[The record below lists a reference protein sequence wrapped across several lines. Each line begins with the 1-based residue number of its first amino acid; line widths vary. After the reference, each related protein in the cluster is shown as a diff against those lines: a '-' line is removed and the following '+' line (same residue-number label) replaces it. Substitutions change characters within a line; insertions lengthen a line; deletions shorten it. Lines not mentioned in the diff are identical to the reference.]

1 MKKIAIT
8 IIMIIIMT
16 MIATVAWAA
25 TGTVNTQDL
34 NMREGA
40 STSKNV
46 IKQLAKGTEVNI
58 LSEEGEWYQISVNN
72 TTGYVNKK
80 YIDKKE
86 ETVTEDPNKGTV
98 NTNPDMINDV
108 SKIKETTTV
117 YVLPLLNSTKIA
129 TIDQNTIIDIIS
141 EAGNWCYIQ
150 NDDVSG
156 WVMASK
162 ITGKKKNTG
171 NTSAEITNVVND
183 TVSNNDVE
191 NEVNVV
197 EQVNDITIPNQDKNN
212 TVNETNMASSNTT
225 VSNTVDQKTSESN
238 SSYPVQMYVNV
249 EAVYVRESATKDSK
263 AVTSIGKGTPV
274 RVTGESGDWY
284 KVEVSDGKGYVM
296 KQFLSK

>member
-1 MKKIAIT
+1 MKKIATT

-72 TTGYVNKK
+72 ITGYVNKK
-80 YIDKKE
+80 YINKKE
-86 ETVTEDPNKGTV
+86 ENVTEDPNKGTV

-171 NTSAEITNVVND
+171 DTSAEITNVVNN

-197 EQVNDITIPNQDKNN
+197 EQVNDITTPNQTENN
-212 TVNETNMASSNTT
+212 IVNEVNTT
-225 VSNTVDQKTSESN
+225 VSNTVDKKTSESN
-238 SSYPVQMYVNV
+238 TSYPVQMYVNV

>member
-1 MKKIAIT
+1 MKKIATT

-34 NMREGA
+34 NMRDGA

-72 TTGYVNKK
+72 ITGYVNKK

-171 NTSAEITNVVND
+171 DTSAEITNVVNN
-183 TVSNNDVE
+183 TVSNNNVE

-197 EQVNDITIPNQDKNN
+197 EQVNDITTPNQTENN
-212 TVNETNMASSNTT
+212 IVNEVNTT
-225 VSNTVDQKTSESN
+225 VSNIVDKKTSESN
-238 SSYPVQMYVNV
+238 TSYPVQMYVNV

>member
-1 MKKIAIT
+1 MKKIATT

-16 MIATVAWAA
+16 MIATVAWAT

-72 TTGYVNKK
+72 ITGYVNKK

-86 ETVTEDPNKGTV
+86 ETVTEDSNKGTV

-171 NTSAEITNVVND
+171 DTSAEITNVVNN

-197 EQVNDITIPNQDKNN
+197 EQVNDITTPNQTENN
-212 TVNETNMASSNTT
+212 IVNEVNTT
-225 VSNTVDQKTSESN
+225 VSNTVDKKTSESN
-238 SSYPVQMYVNV
+238 TSYPVQMYVNV

>member
-1 MKKIAIT
+1 
-8 IIMIIIMT
+8 
-16 MIATVAWAA
+16 MIATVACAA
-25 TGTVNTQDL
+25 TGTVNTKDL

-72 TTGYVNKK
+72 ITGYVNKK

-86 ETVTEDPNKGTV
+86 ETVTEDSNKGTV

-171 NTSAEITNVVND
+171 DTSAEITNVVNN
-183 TVSNNDVE
+183 TVSNNNVE

-197 EQVNDITIPNQDKNN
+197 EQVNDITTPNQTENN
-212 TVNETNMASSNTT
+212 IVNEVNTT
-225 VSNTVDQKTSESN
+225 VSNTVDKKTSESN
-238 SSYPVQMYVNV
+238 TSYPVQMYVNV

>member
-1 MKKIAIT
+1 MKKIATT

-34 NMREGA
+34 NMRDGA

-72 TTGYVNKK
+72 ITGYVNKK

-171 NTSAEITNVVND
+171 DTSAEITNVVNN

-197 EQVNDITIPNQDKNN
+197 EQVNDITTPNQTENN
-212 TVNETNMASSNTT
+212 IVNEVNTT
-225 VSNTVDQKTSESN
+225 VSNTVDKKTSESN
-238 SSYPVQMYVNV
+238 TSYPVQMYVNV

>member
-1 MKKIAIT
+1 MKKIATT
-8 IIMIIIMT
+8 IMMIIIMT

-72 TTGYVNKK
+72 ITGYVNKK

-171 NTSAEITNVVND
+171 DTSAEITNVVNN
-183 TVSNNDVE
+183 TVSNNNVE

-197 EQVNDITIPNQDKNN
+197 EQVNDITTPNQTENN
-212 TVNETNMASSNTT
+212 IVNEVNTT
-225 VSNTVDQKTSESN
+225 VSNTVDKKTSESN
-238 SSYPVQMYVNV
+238 TSYPVQMYVNV

>member
-1 MKKIAIT
+1 MKKIATT

-72 TTGYVNKK
+72 ITGYVNKK

-86 ETVTEDPNKGTV
+86 ETVKEDPNKGTV

-141 EAGNWCYIQ
+141 KAGNWCYIQ

-171 NTSAEITNVVND
+171 DTSAEITNVVNN
-183 TVSNNDVE
+183 TVSNNNVE

-197 EQVNDITIPNQDKNN
+197 EQVNDITTPNQTGNN
-212 TVNETNMASSNTT
+212 IVNEVNTT
-225 VSNTVDQKTSESN
+225 VSNTVDKKTSESN
-238 SSYPVQMYVNV
+238 TSYPVQMYVNV

-263 AVTSIGKGTPV
+263 AITSIGRGTPV

>member
-1 MKKIAIT
+1 MKKIATT

-34 NMREGA
+34 NMRDGA

-72 TTGYVNKK
+72 ITGYVNKK
-80 YIDKKE
+80 YINKKE

-171 NTSAEITNVVND
+171 DTSAEITNLVNN

-197 EQVNDITIPNQDKNN
+197 EQVNDITTPNQTGNN
-212 TVNETNMASSNTT
+212 IVNEVNTT
-225 VSNTVDQKTSESN
+225 VSNTVDKKTSESN
-238 SSYPVQMYVNV
+238 TSYPVQMYVNV
-249 EAVYVRESATKDSK
+249 EAVYVRKSATKDSK
-263 AVTSIGKGTPV
+263 AITSIGKGTPV
-274 RVTGESGDWY
+274 RVTGELGDWY

>member
-1 MKKIAIT
+1 MKKIATT

-34 NMREGA
+34 NMRDGA

-72 TTGYVNKK
+72 ITGYVNKK

-108 SKIKETTTV
+108 SKIKETTIV

-156 WVMASK
+156 WIMASK

-171 NTSAEITNVVND
+171 DTSAEITNVVNN
-183 TVSNNDVE
+183 TVSNNNVE

-197 EQVNDITIPNQDKNN
+197 EQVNDITTPNQTENN
-212 TVNETNMASSNTT
+212 IVNEVNTT
-225 VSNTVDQKTSESN
+225 VSNTVDKKTSESN
-238 SSYPVQMYVNV
+238 TSYPVQMYVNV

-263 AVTSIGKGTPV
+263 AITSIGKGTPV

>member
-1 MKKIAIT
+1 MKKIATT

-72 TTGYVNKK
+72 ITGYVNKK

-98 NTNPDMINDV
+98 NTNPNMINDV

-171 NTSAEITNVVND
+171 DTSAEITNVVNN

-191 NEVNVV
+191 NEENVV
-197 EQVNDITIPNQDKNN
+197 EQVNDITTPNQTENN
-212 TVNETNMASSNTT
+212 IVNEVNTT
-225 VSNTVDQKTSESN
+225 VSNTVDKKTSESN
-238 SSYPVQMYVNV
+238 TSYPVQMYVNV
-249 EAVYVRESATKDSK
+249 EAVYVREGATKDSK

>member
-1 MKKIAIT
+1 MKKIATT

-72 TTGYVNKK
+72 ITGYVNKK

-86 ETVTEDPNKGTV
+86 ETVTEDSNKGTV

-171 NTSAEITNVVND
+171 DTSAEITNVVNN

-197 EQVNDITIPNQDKNN
+197 EQVNDITTPNQAENN
-212 TVNETNMASSNTT
+212 IVNEVNTT
-225 VSNTVDQKTSESN
+225 VSNTVDKKTSESN
-238 SSYPVQMYVNV
+238 TSYPLQMYVNV

>member
-1 MKKIAIT
+1 MKKIATT

-34 NMREGA
+34 NMRDGA

-58 LSEEGEWYQISVNN
+58 LSEEVEWYQISVNN
-72 TTGYVNKK
+72 ITGYVNKK

-86 ETVTEDPNKGTV
+86 EPVTEDQNKGTV

-171 NTSAEITNVVND
+171 DTSAEITNVVNN

-197 EQVNDITIPNQDKNN
+197 EQVNDITTPNQTKNN
-212 TVNETNMASSNTT
+212 IVNEVNTT
-225 VSNTVDQKTSESN
+225 VSNTVYKKTSESN
-238 SSYPVQMYVNV
+238 TSYPVQMYVNV

-263 AVTSIGKGTPV
+263 AVASIGKGTPV

>member
-1 MKKIAIT
+1 MKKIATT

-72 TTGYVNKK
+72 ITGYVNKK

-98 NTNPDMINDV
+98 NTNPNMINDV

-171 NTSAEITNVVND
+171 DTSAEITNVVNN
-183 TVSNNDVE
+183 TVSNNNVE

-197 EQVNDITIPNQDKNN
+197 EQVNDITTPNQTENN
-212 TVNETNMASSNTT
+212 IVNEVNTT
-225 VSNTVDQKTSESN
+225 VSNTVDKKTSESN
-238 SSYPVQMYVNV
+238 TSYPVQMYVNV

>member
-1 MKKIAIT
+1 MKKIATT
-8 IIMIIIMT
+8 IVMIIIMT

-72 TTGYVNKK
+72 ITGYVNKK

-86 ETVTEDPNKGTV
+86 EPVTEDPNKGTV

-171 NTSAEITNVVND
+171 DTSAEITNVVNN

-197 EQVNDITIPNQDKNN
+197 EQVNDITTPNQTENN
-212 TVNETNMASSNTT
+212 IVNEVNTT
-225 VSNTVDQKTSESN
+225 VSNTVDKKTSESN
-238 SSYPVQMYVNV
+238 TSYPVQMYVNV

>member
-1 MKKIAIT
+1 MKKIATT

-16 MIATVAWAA
+16 MIATVACAA

-72 TTGYVNKK
+72 ITGYVNKK

-171 NTSAEITNVVND
+171 DTSAEITNVVNN

-191 NEVNVV
+191 NEINVV
-197 EQVNDITIPNQDKNN
+197 EQVNDITIPNQTENN
-212 TVNETNMASSNTT
+212 IVNEVNTT
-225 VSNTVDQKTSESN
+225 VSNTVDKKTSESN
-238 SSYPVQMYVNV
+238 TSYPVQMYVNV

>member
-1 MKKIAIT
+1 MKKIATT

-72 TTGYVNKK
+72 ITGYVNKK

-98 NTNPDMINDV
+98 NTNPEMINDV

-171 NTSAEITNVVND
+171 DTSAEITNVVNN
-183 TVSNNDVE
+183 TVSNNNVE

-197 EQVNDITIPNQDKNN
+197 EQVNDITTPNQTENN
-212 TVNETNMASSNTT
+212 IVNEVNTT
-225 VSNTVDQKTSESN
+225 VSNTVDKKTSESN
-238 SSYPVQMYVNV
+238 TSYPVQMYVNV

-263 AVTSIGKGTPV
+263 SVTSIGKGTPV

>member
-1 MKKIAIT
+1 MKKIATT

-72 TTGYVNKK
+72 ITGYVNKK

-86 ETVTEDPNKGTV
+86 EPVTEDPNKGTV

-171 NTSAEITNVVND
+171 DTSAEITNVVNN

-197 EQVNDITIPNQDKNN
+197 EQVNDITTPNQTKNN
-212 TVNETNMASSNTT
+212 IVNEVNTT
-225 VSNTVDQKTSESN
+225 VSNTVYKKTSESN
-238 SSYPVQMYVNV
+238 TSYPVQMYVNV

-263 AVTSIGKGTPV
+263 AVASIGKGTPV

>member
-1 MKKIAIT
+1 MKKIATT

-34 NMREGA
+34 NMRDGA
-40 STSKNV
+40 NTSKNV

-72 TTGYVNKK
+72 ITGYVNKK
-80 YIDKKE
+80 YINKKE

-171 NTSAEITNVVND
+171 DTSAEITNVVNN
-183 TVSNNDVE
+183 TVSNNDVK

-197 EQVNDITIPNQDKNN
+197 EQVNDITTPNQTENN
-212 TVNETNMASSNTT
+212 IVNEVNTT
-225 VSNTVDQKTSESN
+225 ASNTVDKKTSESN
-238 SSYPVQMYVNV
+238 TSYPVKMYVNV

>member
-1 MKKIAIT
+1 MKKIATT

-72 TTGYVNKK
+72 ITGYVNKK

-86 ETVTEDPNKGTV
+86 ETVTKDPNKGTV

-171 NTSAEITNVVND
+171 DTSAEITNVVNN

-197 EQVNDITIPNQDKNN
+197 EQVNDIATPNQIENN
-212 TVNETNMASSNTT
+212 IVNEVNTT
-225 VSNTVDQKTSESN
+225 VSNTVDKKTSESN
-238 SSYPVQMYVNV
+238 TSYPVQMYVNV
-249 EAVYVRESATKDSK
+249 EAVYVREGATKNSK

>member
-1 MKKIAIT
+1 MKKIATT

-72 TTGYVNKK
+72 ITGYVNKK
-80 YIDKKE
+80 YINKKE

-171 NTSAEITNVVND
+171 DTSAEITNVVNNI
-183 TVSNNDVE
+183 VSNNDVE

-197 EQVNDITIPNQDKNN
+197 EQVNDITTPNQTENN
-212 TVNETNMASSNTT
+212 IVNEVNTT
-225 VSNTVDQKTSESN
+225 VSNTVDKKTSESN
-238 SSYPVQMYVNV
+238 TSYPEQMYVNV

>member
-1 MKKIAIT
+1 MKKIATT

-72 TTGYVNKK
+72 ITGYVNKK

-171 NTSAEITNVVND
+171 DTSAEITNVVNN

-197 EQVNDITIPNQDKNN
+197 EQVNDITTPNQTENN
-212 TVNETNMASSNTT
+212 IVNEVNTT
-225 VSNTVDQKTSESN
+225 VSNTVDKKTSESN
-238 SSYPVQMYVNV
+238 TSYPVQMYVNV

-263 AVTSIGKGTPV
+263 AVASIGKGTPV

>member
-1 MKKIAIT
+1 MKKIATT

-72 TTGYVNKK
+72 ITGYVNKK

-171 NTSAEITNVVND
+171 DTSAEITNVVNN
-183 TVSNNDVE
+183 TVSNNNVE

-197 EQVNDITIPNQDKNN
+197 EKVNDITTPNQTENN
-212 TVNETNMASSNTT
+212 IVNEVNTT
-225 VSNTVDQKTSESN
+225 VSNTVDKKTSESN
-238 SSYPVQMYVNV
+238 TSYPVQMYVNV
-249 EAVYVRESATKDSK
+249 EAVYVREGATKDSK

>member
-1 MKKIAIT
+1 MKKIATT

-72 TTGYVNKK
+72 ITGYVNKK

-141 EAGNWCYIQ
+141 EVGNWCYIQ

-156 WVMASK
+156 WVMALK

-171 NTSAEITNVVND
+171 DTSAEITNVVNN

-197 EQVNDITIPNQDKNN
+197 EQVNDITTPNQAENN
-212 TVNETNMASSNTT
+212 IVNEVNTT
-225 VSNTVDQKTSESN
+225 VSNTVDKKTSESN
-238 SSYPVQMYVNV
+238 TSYPVQMYVNV

>member
-1 MKKIAIT
+1 MKKIATT

-72 TTGYVNKK
+72 ITGYVNKK

-171 NTSAEITNVVND
+171 DTSAEITNVVNN

-197 EQVNDITIPNQDKNN
+197 EQVNDITTPNQTGNN
-212 TVNETNMASSNTT
+212 IVNEVNTT
-225 VSNTVDQKTSESN
+225 VSNTVDKKTSESN
-238 SSYPVQMYVNV
+238 TSYPVQMYVNV

>member
-1 MKKIAIT
+1 MKKIATT

-72 TTGYVNKK
+72 ITGYVNKK

-162 ITGKKKNTG
+162 ITGKKKNAG
-171 NTSAEITNVVND
+171 NTSAEITNVVNN

-197 EQVNDITIPNQDKNN
+197 EQVNDITTPNQTENN
-212 TVNETNMASSNTT
+212 IVNGVNTT
-225 VSNTVDQKTSESN
+225 VSNTVDKKTSESN
-238 SSYPVQMYVNV
+238 TSYPVQMYVNV
-249 EAVYVRESATKDSK
+249 EAVYVREGATKDSK

>member
-1 MKKIAIT
+1 MKKIATT

-25 TGTVNTQDL
+25 TGTVNTKDL

-72 TTGYVNKK
+72 ITGYVNKK

-171 NTSAEITNVVND
+171 DTSAEITNVVNN
-183 TVSNNDVE
+183 TVSNNNVE

-197 EQVNDITIPNQDKNN
+197 EQVNDITTPNQTENN
-212 TVNETNMASSNTT
+212 IVNEVNTT
-225 VSNTVDQKTSESN
+225 VSNTVDKKTSESN
-238 SSYPVQMYVNV
+238 TSYPVQMYVNV

>member
-1 MKKIAIT
+1 MKKIATT

-72 TTGYVNKK
+72 ITGYVNKK
-80 YIDKKE
+80 YINKKE

-98 NTNPDMINDV
+98 NTNPNMINDV

-171 NTSAEITNVVND
+171 DTSAEITNVVNN
-183 TVSNNDVE
+183 TVSNNNVE

-197 EQVNDITIPNQDKNN
+197 EQVNDITTPNQTENN
-212 TVNETNMASSNTT
+212 IVNEVNTT
-225 VSNTVDQKTSESN
+225 VSNTVDKKTSESN
-238 SSYPVQMYVNV
+238 TSYPVQMYVNV

>member
-1 MKKIAIT
+1 MKKIATT

-72 TTGYVNKK
+72 ITGYVNKK

-98 NTNPDMINDV
+98 NTNLDMINDV

-162 ITGKKKNTG
+162 ITGKKKNAG
-171 NTSAEITNVVND
+171 DTSAEITNVVNN
-183 TVSNNDVE
+183 TVSNNNVE

-197 EQVNDITIPNQDKNN
+197 EQVNDITTPNQTENN
-212 TVNETNMASSNTT
+212 IVNEVNTT
-225 VSNTVDQKTSESN
+225 VSNTVDKKTSESN
-238 SSYPVQMYVNV
+238 TSYPVQMYVNV
-249 EAVYVRESATKDSK
+249 EAVYVREGATKDSK

>member
-1 MKKIAIT
+1 MKKIATT

-72 TTGYVNKK
+72 ITGYVNKK

-141 EAGNWCYIQ
+141 KAGNWCYIQ

-171 NTSAEITNVVND
+171 DTSAEITNVVNN

-197 EQVNDITIPNQDKNN
+197 EQVNDITTPNQTGNN
-212 TVNETNMASSNTT
+212 IVNEVNTT
-225 VSNTVDQKTSESN
+225 VSNTVDKKTSESN
-238 SSYPVQMYVNV
+238 TSYPVQMYVNV

>member
-1 MKKIAIT
+1 MKKIATT

-72 TTGYVNKK
+72 ITGYVNKK

-86 ETVTEDPNKGTV
+86 ETVTKDPNKGTV

-150 NDDVSG
+150 NNDVSG
-156 WVMASK
+156 WVMVSK

-171 NTSAEITNVVND
+171 DTSAEITNVVNN

-197 EQVNDITIPNQDKNN
+197 EQVNDITTPNQTENN
-212 TVNETNMASSNTT
+212 IVNEVNTT
-225 VSNTVDQKTSESN
+225 VSNTVDKKTSESN
-238 SSYPVQMYVNV
+238 TSYPVQMYVNV

-263 AVTSIGKGTPV
+263 AITSIGKGTPV

>member
-1 MKKIAIT
+1 MKKIATT
-8 IIMIIIMT
+8 IILIIIMT
-16 MIATVAWAA
+16 KIATVAWAA

-72 TTGYVNKK
+72 ITGYVNKK

-171 NTSAEITNVVND
+171 DTSAEITNVVNN

-197 EQVNDITIPNQDKNN
+197 EQVNDITTPNQTGNN
-212 TVNETNMASSNTT
+212 IVNEVNTT
-225 VSNTVDQKTSESN
+225 VSNTVDKKTSESN
-238 SSYPVQMYVNV
+238 TSYPVQMYVNV

>member
-1 MKKIAIT
+1 MKKIATT

-72 TTGYVNKK
+72 ITGYVNKK

-171 NTSAEITNVVND
+171 DTSAEITNVVNN

-197 EQVNDITIPNQDKNN
+197 EQVNDITTPNQTENN
-212 TVNETNMASSNTT
+212 IVNEVNTT
-225 VSNTVDQKTSESN
+225 VSNTVDKKNSESN
-238 SSYPVQMYVNV
+238 TSYPVQMYVNV

>member
-1 MKKIAIT
+1 MKKIATT

-72 TTGYVNKK
+72 ITGYVNKK
-80 YIDKKE
+80 YINKKE

-141 EAGNWCYIQ
+141 DAGNWCYIQ

-171 NTSAEITNVVND
+171 DTSAEITNVVNN

-197 EQVNDITIPNQDKNN
+197 EQVNDITTPNQTENN
-212 TVNETNMASSNTT
+212 IVNEVNTT
-225 VSNTVDQKTSESN
+225 VSNTVDKKTSESN
-238 SSYPVQMYVNV
+238 TSYPVQMYVNV

>member
-1 MKKIAIT
+1 MKKIATT

-25 TGTVNTQDL
+25 TGTVNTKDL

-72 TTGYVNKK
+72 ITGYVNKK

-171 NTSAEITNVVND
+171 DTSAEITNVVNN
-183 TVSNNDVE
+183 TVSNNNVK

-197 EQVNDITIPNQDKNN
+197 EQVNDITTPNQTENN
-212 TVNETNMASSNTT
+212 IVNEVNTT
-225 VSNTVDQKTSESN
+225 VSNTVDKKTSESN
-238 SSYPVQMYVNV
+238 TSYPVQMYVNV

>member
-1 MKKIAIT
+1 MKKIATT

-72 TTGYVNKK
+72 ITGYVNKK

-86 ETVTEDPNKGTV
+86 EPVTEDPNKGTV

-162 ITGKKKNTG
+162 IRGKKKNTG
-171 NTSAEITNVVND
+171 DTSAEITNVVNN

-197 EQVNDITIPNQDKNN
+197 EQVNDITTPNQTENN
-212 TVNETNMASSNTT
+212 IVNEVNTT
-225 VSNTVDQKTSESN
+225 VSNTVDKKTSESN
-238 SSYPVQMYVNV
+238 TSYPVQMYVNV

>member
-1 MKKIAIT
+1 MKKIATT
-8 IIMIIIMT
+8 IIMMIIMT
-16 MIATVAWAA
+16 MIATVAWAT
-25 TGTVNTQDL
+25 TGTVNTKDL

-72 TTGYVNKK
+72 ITGYVNKK

-108 SKIKETTTV
+108 SKIKETATV

-162 ITGKKKNTG
+162 IKGKKKNTG
-171 NTSAEITNVVND
+171 DTSAEITNVVNN
-183 TVSNNDVE
+183 TVSNNNVE

-197 EQVNDITIPNQDKNN
+197 EQVNDITTPNQTENN
-212 TVNETNMASSNTT
+212 IVNEVNTT
-225 VSNTVDQKTSESN
+225 VSNTVDKKTSESN
-238 SSYPVQMYVNV
+238 TSYPVQMYVNV

-263 AVTSIGKGTPV
+263 AITSIGKGTPV

>member
-1 MKKIAIT
+1 MKKIATT

-72 TTGYVNKK
+72 ITGYVNKK

-171 NTSAEITNVVND
+171 NTSAEITNVVNN
-183 TVSNNDVE
+183 TVSNNNVE

-197 EQVNDITIPNQDKNN
+197 EQVNDITTPNQTENN
-212 TVNETNMASSNTT
+212 IVNEVNTT
-225 VSNTVDQKTSESN
+225 VSNTVDKKTSESN
-238 SSYPVQMYVNV
+238 TSYPVQMYVNV

>member
-1 MKKIAIT
+1 MKKIATT

-16 MIATVAWAA
+16 MIATVVWAA

-72 TTGYVNKK
+72 ITGYVNKK

-171 NTSAEITNVVND
+171 DTSAEITNVVNN

-197 EQVNDITIPNQDKNN
+197 EQVNDITTPNQTGNN
-212 TVNETNMASSNTT
+212 IVNEVNTT
-225 VSNTVDQKTSESN
+225 VSNTVDKKTSESN
-238 SSYPVQMYVNV
+238 TSYPVQMYVNV

>member
-1 MKKIAIT
+1 MKKIATT
-8 IIMIIIMT
+8 IIMMIIMT
-16 MIATVAWAA
+16 MIATVAWAT
-25 TGTVNTQDL
+25 TGTVNTKDL

-72 TTGYVNKK
+72 ITGYVNKK

-162 ITGKKKNTG
+162 IKGKKKNTG
-171 NTSAEITNVVND
+171 DTSAEITNVVNN
-183 TVSNNDVE
+183 TVSNNNVE

-197 EQVNDITIPNQDKNN
+197 EKVNDITTPNQTENN
-212 TVNETNMASSNTT
+212 IVNEVNTT
-225 VSNTVDQKTSESN
+225 VSNTVDKKTSESN
-238 SSYPVQMYVNV
+238 TSYPVQMYVNV

-263 AVTSIGKGTPV
+263 AITSIGKGTPV

>member
-1 MKKIAIT
+1 MKKIATT

-34 NMREGA
+34 NMRDGA

-72 TTGYVNKK
+72 ITGYVNKK

-86 ETVTEDPNKGTV
+86 ENVTEDPNKGTV

-171 NTSAEITNVVND
+171 NTSAEITNVVNN
-183 TVSNNDVE
+183 TVSNNNVE

-197 EQVNDITIPNQDKNN
+197 EQVNDITTPNQTENN
-212 TVNETNMASSNTT
+212 IVNEVNTT
-225 VSNTVDQKTSESN
+225 VSNTVDKKTSESN
-238 SSYPVQMYVNV
+238 TSYPVQMYVNV